1 MHACIQ
7 YTGGYISMYNAYL
20 TYQEH
25 DLENRDVTAKASET
39 MTEHSKVL
47 FLPVMSPSPHSGPTD
62 S

>member
-1 MHACIQ
+1 
-7 YTGGYISMYNAYL
+7 MYNAYL